1 MKKVLSTPLKQE
13 EIESLEIGDIFY
25 LNGHIVTCRDTAHK
39 HLIVKGKEMPVDLKD
54 GAIFHA
60 GPIVQKDDQG
70 GYQMI
75 SVGPT
80 TSMRMEK
87 LATDF
92 IQATGIRLMVG
103 KGGMGDKTTEA
114 CRRHKVLHCMI
125 PGGCAVSIADQV
137 EEIERVE
144 WLELGMPEA
153 LWVCRIKELGPLV
166 VTIDTKG
173 NNLFENNKK
182 LYNGR
187 KAEALADLK
196 NQVSFL

>member
-60 GPIVQKDDQG
+60 GPIVQKNDQG
-70 GYQMI
+70 AYQMI

>member
-1 MKKVLSTPLKQE
+1 MKKILNTPLKRE
-13 EIESLEIGDIFY
+13 EMEDLKIGEILY
-25 LNGHIVTCRDTAHK
+25 LNGHIVTSRDTAHK
-39 HLIVKGKEMPVDLKD
+39 HLIQKGNKMPVDLKD

-60 GPIVQKDDQG
+60 GPIVKKDDDG
-70 GYQMI
+70 NYHMI

-87 LATDF
+87 LAKEF
-92 IQATGIRLMVG
+92 MESTGIRLMVG
-103 KGGMGDKTTEA
+103 KGGMGDRTAEA
-114 CRRHKVLHCMI
+114 CQKNKVVHCMI

-153 LWVCRIKELGPLV
+153 LWVCRIKEFGPLV
-166 VTIDTKG
+166 VTIDTEG

-182 LYNGR
+182 LYNQR
-187 KAEALADLK
+187 KAEALGDLK